1 MTKPSQIEGNDIS
14 LLRCP
19 ARRKIAGRKIKTI
32 NDVQLLFTAIA
43 MTVDDTNA
51 LYKQLE
57 HLFEDLEQ
65 ETNI

>member
-1 MTKPSQIEGNDIS
+1 MTKPSQLEGNDIS

-19 ARRKIAGRKIKTI
+19 ARRKIAGSKIKTI
-32 NDVQLLFTAIA
+32 NDVQLIFSAIA
-43 MTVDDTNA
+43 MTVDDTTEH
-51 LYKQLE
+51 YKHLE